1 MLFHEQPSAPW
12 VPFDFLLLEAF
23 QTLEDE
29 TCGECGNPIWVCRNE
44 EASNVGFKIKIGRC
58 FGKAELDKWLEK
70 DSKKKSSKKTY
81 GEYPYI
87 VSYTYDNGP
96 LPSRNDY
103 LQSLASRDSV

>member
-1 MLFHEQPSAPW
+1 MLFHEQPSDPW

-29 TCGECGNPIWVCRNE
+29 TCNECGNPVWVCRNE
-44 EASNVGFKIKIGRC
+44 DASNVGFKIKIGRC
-58 FGKAELDKWLEK
+58 FGKAELDKWMEK
-70 DSKKKSSKKTY
+70 DSKKKTSKKTY

-96 LPSRNDY
+96 LPSRSDY

>member
-1 MLFHEQPSAPW
+1 MLFHEQPSDPW
-12 VPFDFLLLEAF
+12 VPFDFLLLEAY

-29 TCGECGNPIWVCRNE
+29 TCNECGNPVWVCRNE
-44 EASNVGFKIKIGRC
+44 EASNVGFKIKTGRC

-70 DSKKKSSKKTY
+70 DSKKKSTKKSY

-87 VSYTYDNGP
+87 VAYTYDNGP

-103 LQSLASRDSV
+103 FQSLANRDSV